1 MLSDAD
7 KALLDLEAQRF
18 RQSGHKVAAIVKQ
31 LGLTEV
37 RYYQR
42 LNQLIDDPAALAY
55 SPVVVN
61 RVRRLRDKRARAE
74 RD

>member
-1 MLSDAD
+1 MLTDDD

-42 LNQLIDDPAALAY
+42 LNQLIYDPEALAY
-55 SPVVVN
+55 
-61 RVRRLRDKRARAE
+61 
-74 RD
+74 

>member
-1 MLSDAD
+1 MLTDAD

-18 RQSGHKVAAIVKQ
+18 RQAGHKVAAIVKQ

-42 LNQLIDDPAALAY
+42 LNQLIEDPEALAY
-55 SPVVVN
+55 APVVVN
-61 RVRRLRDKRARAE
+61 RVRRLRAKRARG
-74 RD
+74 

>member
-1 MLSDAD
+1 MLTDAD
-7 KALLDLEAQRF
+7 KALLDLESRRF
-18 RQSGHKVAAIVKQ
+18 RQSGHKVAAIVAQ

-42 LNQLIDDPAALAY
+42 LNQLIDDPEALAY

-61 RVRRLRDKRARAE
+61 RVRRLRDKRARG
-74 RD
+74 

>member
-1 MLSDAD
+1 MLSDDD
-7 KALLDLEAQRF
+7 KALLELEAQRF
-18 RQSGHKVAAIVKQ
+18 RQSGHKVAAIVK

-42 LNQLIDDPAALAY
+42 LNQLIDDPEALAY

-61 RVRRLRDKRARAE
+61 RVRRLRAKRARG
-74 RD
+74 

>member
-31 LGLTEV
+31 LGITEV

-42 LNQLIDDPAALAY
+42 LNQLIDDPEALAY

-61 RVRRLRDKRARAE
+61 RVRRLRDQRARG
-74 RD
+74 